1 MSNIKNNI
9 QICGYHGCNVIPD
22 NNGCECTKCNPC
34 TNSCKSCDEPQKRAD
49 EQLLLGIYDFEIL
62 KCKECML
69 RFSNAYKSK

>member
-49 EQLLLGIYDFEIL
+49 EQLLLGIL
-62 KCKECML
+62 
-69 RFSNAYKSK
+69 